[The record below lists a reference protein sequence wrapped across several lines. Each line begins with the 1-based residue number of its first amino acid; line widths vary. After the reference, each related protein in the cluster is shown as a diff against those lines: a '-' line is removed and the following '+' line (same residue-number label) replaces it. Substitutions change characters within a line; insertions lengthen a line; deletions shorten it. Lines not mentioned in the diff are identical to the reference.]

1 MKNVLLL
8 TALLVVLS
16 AAATTPPE
24 VNEKVIKAFNET
36 FSEAENVKWQE
47 RANLFQADFKIS
59 EIAVRAIYA
68 DDGSLLQTVRYYTE
82 KNLPSNILAKVKTRY
97 ENKQVFGV
105 TEIVNDNEVSFHIV
119 LKDEKHWYWIKS
131 DPYGNMEQTQKLKR
145 GEPTEKTAF

>member
-1 MKNVLLL
+1 MKNVLFL
-8 TALLVVLS
+8 AVLLVVLS

-24 VNEKVIKAFNET
+24 VNEKVIRAFNET

-47 RANLFQADFKIS
+47 MENLFQADFKIS

-97 ENKQVFGV
+97 KDKQLFGI

-119 LKDEKHWYWIKS
+119 LRDEKHWYWIKS
-131 DPYGNMEQTQKLKR
+131 DPYGNMEQTEKLKR
-145 GEPTEKTAF
+145 GDPAEKTAF